1 VHRLLVRGAL
11 AATLLAVFACDQDP
25 VDWQEPRDLPANL
38 SSGDGLSFDARGHL
52 MPRRAADF
60 ALPPSPGQ
68 CASSVRIARDT
79 VGAWYASWWSLRP
92 DSTAE
97 LVVAHSS
104 DGRRWDPPV
113 RVDTLDAGATA
124 CRRPPPSLF
133 VDGDD
138 VHVAY
143 AMAAR
148 EGAGIFAS
156 HSMDRGT
163 MFHTPVPIVYGNA
176 PGLAAIAARGNTV
189 VVAYED
195 PNTNPRRIGV
205 AISRTQGHT
214 FDTRELVSPPT
225 GAAADPGVA
234 VAAGMVAVTWVRV
247 PADADRAANAP
258 RILREGRI
266 R

>member
-1 VHRLLVRGAL
+1 MAL
-11 AATLLAVFACDQDP
+11 FACEQDP
-25 VDWQEPRDLPANL
+25 VEWQEARNLPADL
-38 SSGDGLSFDARGHL
+38 SRADGLSFDARGQL
-52 MPRRAADF
+52 TPRRVADVVSPRF
-60 ALPPSPGQ
+60 PGQ
-68 CASSVRIARDT
+68 CASSVRVARDST
-79 VGAWYASWWSLRP
+79 GPWYASWWSLRP
-92 DSTAE
+92 DSTAD
-97 LVVAHSS
+97 LVVARSS
-104 DGRRWDPPV
+104 DGRSWDVPV

-124 CRRPPPSLF
+124 CRRPPPSLY

-163 MFHTPVPIVYGNA
+163 MFHTPVPIVYGNQ

-189 VVAYED
+189 AVAYED
-195 PNTNPRRIGV
+195 PNTNPRRIGL

-214 FDTRELVSPPT
+214 FDIRELVSPPT
-225 GAAADPGVA
+225 GAAAEPGV
-234 VAAGMVAVTWVRV
+234 VVTGTMLAVTW
-247 PADADRAANAP
+247 ARASDDGARSTNAP